1 MAVPPNIPKTMQS
14 AAVPPKA
21 SYSISGPG
29 APVFPAQQGAQKP
42 QPDVSRI
49 VPKPQ
54 PMKPRS
60 PQPFVAQPL
69 RDIEGPRDPQHFT
82 TFMRSLA
89 ARFPS
94 LKRNLAQAGMN
105 YTPAGYVFS
114 ALVTAIYITAALLLI
129 IYILIKDQP
138 QAILITILLAIALY
152 GVSFLYAMN
161 YPQVKMHSRAKKME
175 QELVF
180 AGRHMLIE
188 LKSGIPLFDAMLGI
202 TRDYGEVSAEFNK
215 VVEKITLGVP
225 MGAAL
230 HEIAEE
236 NPSQY
241 FKRVVLQVAN
251 SIASGSDVATA
262 LEASLDQ
269 VSNEQTLELKAYGQK
284 LNPIVM
290 FFMIFGIILPS
301 LGVAFLIIMVSFLG
315 GSAVSFGPSTLFWIL
330 LAIGLLQFLF
340 LTMVES
346 SRPKFDI
353 V

>member
-1 MAVPPNIPKTMQS
+1 MASAPQQAKTNLKS
-14 AAVPPKA
+14 KA
-21 SYSISGPG
+21 PS
-29 APVFPAQQGAQKP
+29 
-42 QPDVSRI
+42 
-49 VPKPQ
+49 
-54 PMKPRS
+54 
-60 PQPFVAQPL
+60 PFVAQPL
-69 RDIEGPRDPQHFT
+69 RDIEGPQDPEQGKIFLN
-82 TFMRSLA
+82 SLA
-89 ARFPS
+89 ARFPA
-94 LKRNLAQAGMN
+94 LKKQLTQAGMN
-105 YTPAGYVFS
+105 YTPAGYVQT
-114 ALVTAIYITAALLLI
+114 ALFTAIYITAAILLI
-129 IYILIKDQP
+129 SFVLLKEHPLVIPIM
-138 QAILITILLAIALY
+138 ILLAIVIYIAA
-152 GVSFLYAMN
+152 FFYAMY
-161 YPQVKMHSRAKKME
+161 YPVVKLRARAKKME

-188 LKSGIPLFDAMLGI
+188 LKAGVPLFDAMLGI
-202 TRDYGEVSAEFNK
+202 SRDYGEVSAEFNR

-225 MGAAL
+225 MGVAL
-230 HEIAEE
+230 HDVAED

-251 SIASGSDVATA
+251 SLASGSDVSLA
-262 LEASLDQ
+262 LESSLDQ

-315 GSAVSFGPSTLFWIL
+315 GSAISFGPSTLFWIL